1 MALSYC
7 HVHRSGDISK
17 YFRKES
23 ATAEFWGAHASRV
36 LASPSSR
43 SRTSFNA
50 SPALR
55 VRLRQSPFRRDA
67 ETNTRDA
74 CAPPLD
80 FLRGLRIKNAVESL
94 WIDYSLG
101 CCRQFSG
108 LVSF

>member
-80 FLRGLRIKNAVESL
+80 FLRGVRIKNAVDNSMNHSL
-94 WIDYSLG
+94 LG
-101 CCRQFSG
+101 VLRAA
-108 LVSF
+108 